1 MRRLSLLIPLLVAC
15 GGAGPSV
22 TRVVDGRPVE
32 GRFVPP
38 VAYELFL
45 RGAVA
50 EETGQLDLAIQA
62 FEQTARLDP
71 DDALVWTRVAQAR
84 CRKDPHDA
92 DARLA
97 LDRALT
103 IAPDFGPALALTTTC
118 GEGGADAARRAIH
131 AEPADVPLAVSMQ
144 RRLASDDDARQR
156 LTALAL
162 AHPTASAWAALYE
175 WGDAHSDDVLSSWAA
190 SRLARSPAWTT
201 KLSEHAKALA
211 GDGALVPARALS
223 GALVDGEGRVT
234 DPLVARL
241 AIDDALSR
249 ADRAAATRRAS
260 KCQVSLTDVAARALV
275 LGDVVSAIDLATL
288 VVGADPDDVS
298 ARMVL
303 AAAGERAQDLA
314 VVKRALVSV
323 KSAQPEA
330 SATLVFA
337 RALARTG
344 AEDEARAFAAAPKLL
359 LGTDALLVPLA
370 VDLAARVGI
379 DAPALPE
386 EARIELALRN
396 DDRATLQ
403 SLTGGDRRH
412 RLAAGAWLSPK
423 NATEVKALALALGQR
438 APDDPLVRASILH
451 LLAASEPS
459 ASPPTIAIA
468 LELLRLG
475 PIDPIAVASSLDVLG
490 STPSAARD
498 FTRAKARMALV
509 AVTPHE
515 HHLAQ

>member
-1 MRRLSLLIPLLVAC
+1 MRRLGPLLSLLLAC

-45 RGAVA
+45 RGAIA
-50 EETGQLDLAIQA
+50 EETGQSDLAIKAFAQA
-62 FEQTARLDP
+62 ARIDG
-71 DDALVWTRVAQAR
+71 DDALVWTRLAQAL

-92 DARLA
+92 MVQSAIDQALA
-97 LDRALT
+97 ID
-103 IAPDFGPALALTTTC
+103 PDFGPALALSTTC
-118 GEGGADAARRAIH
+118 GNGDDDAARRAIR
-131 AEPADVPLAVSMQ
+131 AEPVDVPLAVSMQ
-144 RRLASDDDARQR
+144 RRFSSDDDARQR

-162 AHPTASAWAALYE
+162 ATPTPAAWAALYE
-175 WGDAHSDDVLSSWAA
+175 WGDAHADDALSSWAA
-190 SRLARSPAWTT
+190 LRLARSAAWTT
-201 KLSEHAKALA
+201 KLSLHALALA
-211 GDGALVPARALS
+211 GDGALVSARTLS

-249 ADRAAATRRAS
+249 ADRAATTRRAS
-260 KCQVSLTDVAARALV
+260 RCQVSLTEVAARALV
-275 LGDVVSAIDLATL
+275 LGDVTSAVALASL

-303 AAAGERAQDLA
+303 AAAGERTQDLA
-314 VVKRALVSV
+314 SVKRALAGA
-323 KSAQPEA
+323 KSSPPEA
-330 SATLVFA
+330 SASLVFA
-337 RALARTG
+337 RALARSG
-344 AEDEARAFAAAPKLL
+344 DQDQARAFVPHGL

-370 VDLAARVGI
+370 VELAARAGV
-379 DAPALPE
+379 DAPDLPE

-396 DDRATLQ
+396 DDRATLR

-412 RLAAGAWLSPK
+412 RLAALAWMSPK
-423 NATEVKALALALGQR
+423 PATETKALALALGQR

-451 LLAASEPS
+451 LLAANEPS
-459 ASPPTIAIA
+459 ASAPTIAVA

-475 PIDPIAVASSLDVLG
+475 PIDPIAVASSLDVLA
-490 STPSAARD
+490 STPSAAQD

-515 HHLAQ
+515 HRLAQ